1 MLNALIIVTA
11 LLQAY
16 NLGLVNLTGRVN
28 RGIMI
33 LVYVGYLIIEG
44 WLAVS
49 VTWTMW
55 LFVALNLFVIVTAV
69 AGLLEE
75 WGNG

>member
-1 MLNALIIVTA
+1 MLNTLIIITA

-28 RGIMI
+28 RVVML
-33 LVYVGYLIIEG
+33 LVYIGYFIIEW

-55 LFVALNLFVIVTAV
+55 LFVALNLFVIVTAI
-69 AGLLEE
+69 AGLLEDR
-75 WGNG
+75 NG